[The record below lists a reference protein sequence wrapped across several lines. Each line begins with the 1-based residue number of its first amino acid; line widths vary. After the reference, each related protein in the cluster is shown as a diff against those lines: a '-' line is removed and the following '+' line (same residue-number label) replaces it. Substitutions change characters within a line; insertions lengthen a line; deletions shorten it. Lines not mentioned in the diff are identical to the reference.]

1 MIFSSQGFVCELCT
15 EDAEIH
21 FLVNE
26 NEVAAPLCDSIA
38 IVENTEVTLIFP
50 VLFGLAG
57 AE

>member
-1 MIFSSQGFVCELCT
+1 MRLFSKNNP
-15 EDAEIH
+15 
-21 FLVNE
+21 NE